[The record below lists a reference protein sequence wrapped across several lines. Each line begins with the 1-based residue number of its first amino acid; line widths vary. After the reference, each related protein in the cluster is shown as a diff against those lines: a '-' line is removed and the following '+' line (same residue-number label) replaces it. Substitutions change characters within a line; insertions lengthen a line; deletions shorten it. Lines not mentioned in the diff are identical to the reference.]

1 MRCIMVNIFVN
12 GQNEEVEKINI
23 LSYLKSKNIDIDD
36 VIVEYN
42 SKILKKINW
51 ENTFLENDDKIEVIS
66 FVGGG

>member
-1 MRCIMVNIFVN
+1 MVNIFVN

>member
-1 MRCIMVNIFVN
+1 MVNIFVN
-12 GQNEEVEKINI
+12 GQNEEVERINI
-23 LSYLKSKNIDIDD
+23 LSYLKSKNIDTDD